1 MKAKL
6 EEASARVR
14 KLQRE
19 KINGFRRENRAKNN
33 MQAVLEEL
41 KEKSLINEELKDK
54 LECYSDLPVHL
65 LSRQGV
71 EYTKAQSDSA
81 LTLHLHGP
89 KGYHSVSLRLVSLW
103 RR

>member
-6 EEASARVR
+6 EEAWPSARVR

-41 KEKSLINEELKDK
+41 KEKDLINEELKDK

-71 EYTKAQSDSA
+71 EYTKAQRDFA

-89 KGYHSVSLRLVSLW
+89 KAYHSVSLR
-103 RR
+103 